1 MHENDFYDD
10 LAGALERS
18 WRLLEEAIGDPTS
31 PVRTPVL
38 ISISTDGLAQGRTV
52 VLRGFNRQQ
61 RQLTIYTDARSAKVA
76 QLRAQPACTLV
87 AYQPNPMM
95 QLRLGVDATVNYNNA
110 ITYEAWAVMPGPN
123 RCNYLTDPDPGSI
136 SVQATDGRPVINA
149 ESMPTHAE
157 NEIAYSHF
165 AVIVFTINQLEW
177 LYLPRRGHRRA
188 RFVWDAAGSLK
199 SDWLIP

>member
-10 LAGALERS
+10 LGGALERS
-18 WRLLEEAIGDPTS
+18 WRLLEDAIDDPSS

-38 ISISTDGLAQGRTV
+38 ISVSSDGLAQGRTV
-52 VLRGFNRQQ
+52 VLRGINRQQ
-61 RQLTIYTDARSAKVA
+61 RQLQIYTDVRSAKVA
-76 QLRAQPACTLV
+76 QLRTQPTCALV

-188 RFVWDAAGSLK
+188 RFIWDGPDLVQ

>member
-1 MHENDFYDD
+1 MNENDFYDD
-10 LAGALERS
+10 LSGALERS
-18 WRLLEEAIGDPTS
+18 WRLLEEAIENSTS

-38 ISISTDGLAQGRTV
+38 ISVGADGVAQGRTV
-52 VLRGFNRQQ
+52 VLRGINRQQ
-61 RQLTIYTDARSAKVA
+61 RQLQIYTDVRSAKVA
-76 QLRAQPACTLV
+76 QWRAQSTGTLG

-95 QLRLGVDATVNYNNA
+95 QLGLGVDATVNYNNA

-188 RFVWDAAGSLK
+188 RFIWDGPDLVQ